1 MARVLAIYGTRPEA
15 VKVAPVVKSLRD
27 SGRHE
32 PVVAVT
38 GQHPHLVEQVHRTLQ
53 VRADM
58 DLRAFDPGQ
67 PLASMTAKVVER
79 TSAAIAEVQPELV
92 LVQGDTTS
100 AFAAGMAAFYADVP
114 LVHLEAG
121 LRTGSRRAPFP
132 EEMNRSLL
140 GWIADLHLAPT
151 ATAKQNLVG
160 EGVAAGR
167 VVVTGNTVIDALQE
181 VLRISPPLQ
190 DRWLAEILEGAID
203 GVRRPGIVTV
213 TTHRRESWGAPMEEI
228 FMAVSALAR
237 RYSDHRFVIPLHPN
251 PLVRGAARTHLARRP
266 NLHAVEPLCYP
277 DFCQL
282 MAASTIVMTD
292 SGGVQE
298 EAPSLGVPVV
308 VLRDTT
314 ERREAV
320 SAGTAVLAGTR
331 AGAIIQCVSEL
342 IEDEERYGRM
352 AHSVNPYGDGNAAL
366 RCVAAIDALTGGGE
380 RLPDFVPEPVSRVG
394 AGL

>member
-38 GQHPHLVEQVHRTLQ
+38 GQHPHLVDQIHRTLQ
-53 VRADM
+53 VEADL
-58 DLRAFDPGQ
+58 DLRAFEPGQ
-67 PLASMTAKVVER
+67 PLASMTAKVMER
-79 TSAAIAEVQPELV
+79 ASAAIAQVRPELV

-140 GWIADLHLAPT
+140 GWITDLHLAPT
-151 ATAKQNLVG
+151 VAAKQNLVG
-160 EGVAAGR
+160 EGVAGDR

-190 DRWLAEILEGAID
+190 DRRLAEILTGAID
-203 GVRRPGIVTV
+203 GARRPGVVTV

-228 FMAVSALAR
+228 FTAVSALAR
-237 RYSDHRFVIPLHPN
+237 KYPDHQFVIPLHPN
-251 PLVRGAARTHLARRP
+251 PLVRSAARTHLARRP
-266 NLHAVEPLCYP
+266 NLHTAEPLCYP
-277 DFCQL
+277 DFCRL

-298 EAPSLGVPVV
+298 EAPSLGVPVI

-320 SAGTAVLAGTR
+320 TAGTAVLAGTR
-331 AGAIIQCVSEL
+331 ASAIIRCFSEL
-342 IEDEERYGRM
+342 VEDEERHGRM
-352 AHSVNPYGDGNAAL
+352 ARSVNPYGDGHAAP
-366 RCVAAIDALTGGGE
+366 RCVAAIDALTGCGE
-380 RLPDFVPEPVSRVG
+380 RFPDFVPEPVSALV